1 MAVPGR
7 RNGMNDDDDEFD
19 DNALF
24 EEQALIEEDD
34 TDTPPHLR
42 DLSSAAQIGDP
53 HALRLA
59 LDNLTGSIDE
69 PVEDGDTALHLT
81 CLYGHLPCVQL
92 LLERGANIEAKDE
105 DGAIPLHDACAGG
118 YMEVVQL
125 LLNRANDAEHIK
137 RMLESVDSEGD
148 TPLHHAAR
156 GEHVDVIRLLL
167 SNGASSTKENLYGKT
182 PADLPDR
189 HTEAR
194 RLLEAA
200 ATSMAC

>member
-1 MAVPGR
+1 
-7 RNGMNDDDDEFD
+7 MNDDEEELD

-24 EEQALIEEDD
+24 EEQGAVEDD
-34 TDTPPHLR
+34 ADTPPHLR
-42 DLSSAAQIGDP
+42 DLSAAAQLGDV
-53 HALRLA
+53 HALRIA

-81 CLYGHLPCVQL
+81 CLYGHLACVQL
-92 LLERGANIEAKDE
+92 LLERGANIEANDE

-118 YMEVVQL
+118 FTEIVQL
-125 LLNRANDAEHIK
+125 LLSRANDAEHIK

-156 GEHVDVIRLLL
+156 GEHVEVIRLLL
-167 SNGASSTKENLYGKT
+167 SNGASPTKANLYGKA
-182 PADLPDR
+182 PADLP
-189 HTEAR
+189 EQEAAR

-200 ATSMAC
+200 ALAMACQ

>member
-7 RNGMNDDDDEFD
+7 RNGLNEEEED

-24 EEQALIEEDD
+24 EVEGIVDFVD
-34 TDTPPHLR
+34 SDTPPHLH
-42 DLSSAAQIGDP
+42 DLSAAAQHGDVVS
-53 HALRLA
+53 LRRA

-81 CLYGHLPCVQL
+81 CLYGHLECVQL
-92 LLERGANIEAKDE
+92 LLERGANLEAKDD

-118 YMEVVQL
+118 FTQIVQL
-125 LLNRANDAEHIK
+125 LFNKANDTEHIK

-167 SNGASSTKENLYGKT
+167 SNGASPTKTNLYGKT
-182 PADLPDR
+182 PAELPDLG
-189 HTEAR
+189 TDAR
-194 RLLEAA
+194 RLLEALDTA
-200 ATSMAC
+200 MA